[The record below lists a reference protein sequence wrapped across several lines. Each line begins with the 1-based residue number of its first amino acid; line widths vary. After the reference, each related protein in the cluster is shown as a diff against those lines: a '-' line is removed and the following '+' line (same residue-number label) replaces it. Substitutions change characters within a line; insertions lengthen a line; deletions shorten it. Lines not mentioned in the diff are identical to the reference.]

1 VDRGPFP
8 ERVRRYLARPIRGRI
23 NLGTAEVLIDFFS
36 AALSSARILPQ
47 IGDTE
52 VEEYFWDE
60 PGIDP
65 SGVPA
70 PSGAC
75 RGGRP
80 AIRTAAGG
88 LSCLPSWCLSS
99 PSCMS

>member
-60 PGIDP
+60 LGIDP

-70 PSGAC
+70 PRARAAADAPRSGPPPV
-75 RGGRP
+75 GFP
-80 AIRTAAGG
+80 AYPVGA
-88 LSCLPSWCLSS
+88 
-99 PSCMS
+99 